1 MSVLNSDLER
11 IDAILKDLELRR
23 ETLIKGTREIVILC
37 SKAIV
42 HVHKGD
48 ASEAEKILLR
58 ARELLENF
66 KGIAGIDL
74 DKYLSV
80 PEQELAEG
88 LALLSIVNNLKIPR
102 LIEVGVAEASYI
114 LGLLDCIG
122 EVKRIIYD
130 KLRKGESE
138 TIEDFFNIMNDIYGS
153 IYPLAGYDNL
163 VPGLRKKLD
172 VSRHLIEDVRAT
184 ITDEA
189 RRKDVIK
196 RMELFEESVGNL
208 FDRDKRNI

>member
-1 MSVLNSDLER
+1 LER
-11 IDAILKDLELRR
+11 IDAILKDLEIRR

-48 ASEAEKILLR
+48 VSEAEKILLR

-88 LALLSIVNNLKIPR
+88 LALLSIVNNLRIPR